1 MAARTGEDYLAGL
14 RDSREVWLGSSR
26 VDVATHPTFAG
37 SLAGMSGYF
46 DWQHVNAEDCL
57 ETDPTS
63 GELMNASLMIPQ
75 SVADLRR
82 RRRAFEGYA
91 RYSKGALGRTPD
103 YVNATLAGFVGCPDI
118 FQRLGAQR
126 HADNLNAFYRRV
138 VEKDLSLTHAIVHP
152 SIDRG
157 AGDLEGINANLALK
171 VVRRTRDSIVVRGA
185 KVLATL
191 GPFADE
197 LFIYPGAPQSFE
209 TDPAHILAFS
219 IPMSAKGLVTVCR
232 DHYGQREAS
241 PDTPFSSW
249 FDEQDA
255 VMIFD
260 DVEIPLENVFVDGH
274 VELYNT
280 LMYDSWNANILQ
292 QTCSR
297 AAVKLEFFYDICVQI
312 ARATN
317 CEWRQDVKSLL
328 GEIWSFGAMTR
339 SALEAAEVGAKDRG
353 SGTFI
358 CDDAPLRAVRAHMP
372 GWMAR
377 AGEAVKILG
386 AHNLLATP
394 SLEAF
399 DHPRIGPLLH
409 EFLPGAGGVSAPE
422 RARLFRIAWDFV
434 GSALGERTA
443 LYERFYLGS
452 APRLFG
458 VDHAL
463 AQAKRAEAA
472 PRPEVSHEASPSTS
486 SAIDAAA

>member
-1 MAARTGEDYLAGL
+1 
-14 RDSREVWLGSSR
+14 
-26 VDVATHPTFAG
+26 
-37 SLAGMSGYF
+37 
-46 DWQHVNAEDCL
+46 
-57 ETDPTS
+57 
-63 GELMNASLMIPQ
+63 
-75 SVADLRR
+75 
-82 RRRAFEGYA
+82 
-91 RYSKGALGRTPD
+91 
-103 YVNATLAGFVGCPDI
+103 
-118 FQRLGAQR
+118 
-126 HADNLNAFYRRV
+126 
-138 VEKDLSLTHAIVHP
+138 
-152 SIDRG
+152 
-157 AGDLEGINANLALK
+157 
-171 VVRRTRDSIVVRGA
+171 
-185 KVLATL
+185 
-191 GPFADE
+191 
-197 LFIYPGAPQSFE
+197 
-209 TDPAHILAFS
+209 
-219 IPMSAKGLVTVCR
+219 
-232 DHYGQREAS
+232 
-241 PDTPFSSW
+241 
-249 FDEQDA
+249 
-255 VMIFD
+255 
-260 DVEIPLENVFVDGH
+260 
-274 VELYNT
+274 
-280 LMYDSWNANILQ
+280 
-292 QTCSR
+292 
-297 AAVKLEFFYDICVQI
+297 
-312 ARATN
+312 
-317 CEWRQDVKSLL
+317 
-328 GEIWSFGAMTR
+328 MTR